1 MTEEKG
7 LRKMF
12 EDFKKKIRK
21 MGIGSDES
29 TDIPSFPAYEE
40 VKPMNIERIEDPKK
54 TAAPAA
60 APIVANS
67 GSSDGNI
74 ELKVVRPASFE
85 EVSEIADYLI
95 DGCTVVLNLEL
106 LDNVQTVRM
115 LDFLNGVTYSTDG
128 EIKNVAKSTYIITP
142 HNVDVSDDN

>member
-1 MTEEKG
+1 
-7 LRKMF
+7 MF
-12 EDFKKKIRK
+12 DDFKKKLRK

-40 VKPMNIERIEDPKK
+40 VKPMNVERFEEPKK
-54 TAAPAA
+54 QPAA

-106 LDNVQTVRM
+106 LDGAQTLRM
-115 LDFLNGVTYSTDG
+115 LDFLNGVTYSNDG

-142 HNVDVSDDN
+142 HNVDVSDQH